1 MINSL
6 NYIPL
11 FLKRH
16 IFIKLLIKVGLLH
29 SIQKI
34 SFNGNSKIYVDLNDP
49 EPRNVY
55 LKGEFDPFFFRVSS
69 SFLHSK
75 SQFFD
80 IGSNVGFCT
89 FGLTSKVTTSI
100 NYHLFEAN
108 KNLCFL
114 LKKSKELYPQCS
126 IVINNAC
133 ISDTEGTSSFSVVNE
148 ETGQSHVSEDN
159 NVGYKI
165 RNLLLD
171 DYCKKKDIQS
181 IDFMKMDIEGYELN
195 ALRGATSLLKNQK
208 IKSLYLEIMP
218 KNFKRYNLSHFDVLS
233 YLKSFGYKLFF
244 SKVED
249 KHLIKRNTVKFRD
262 LELLPFDPIEYPNE
276 YKTDIL
282 AISECYD
289 IC

>member
-1 MINSL
+1 
-6 NYIPL
+6 
-11 FLKRH
+11 
-16 IFIKLLIKVGLLH
+16 
-29 SIQKI
+29 
-34 SFNGNSKIYVDLNDP
+34 
-49 EPRNVY
+49 
-55 LKGEFDPFFFRVSS
+55 
-69 SFLHSK
+69 
-75 SQFFD
+75 
-80 IGSNVGFCT
+80 
-89 FGLTSKVTTSI
+89 
-100 NYHLFEAN
+100 
-108 KNLCFL
+108 
-114 LKKSKELYPQCS
+114 
-126 IVINNAC
+126 
-133 ISDTEGTSSFSVVNE
+133 VVNE